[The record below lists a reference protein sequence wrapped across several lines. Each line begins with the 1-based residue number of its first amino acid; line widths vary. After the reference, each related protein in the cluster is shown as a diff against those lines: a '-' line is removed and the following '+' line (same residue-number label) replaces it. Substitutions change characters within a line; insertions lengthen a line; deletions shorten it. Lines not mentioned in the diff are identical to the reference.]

1 MQNEDMVSA
10 AEFCVHHNVELSF
23 IYSLRECGMIETEL
37 REEKI
42 FVPISE
48 LPRLEKIIRLHFE
61 LEINLEGIETI
72 THLMERMQ
80 AMQDHITQL
89 TNRLKVVEGLN
100 NE

>member
-1 MQNEDMVSA
+1 MQNEDIVSA

-23 IYSLRECGMIETEL
+23 IHSLRQYGMIETEL
-37 REEKI
+37 REEEI

-61 LEINLEGIETI
+61 LDINLEGIETI

-80 AMQDHITQL
+80 VMHDHITQL
-89 TNRLKVVEGLN
+89 TNRLKAVEGMS